1 MNHSEVKSPT
11 VVLNSSHFP
20 VISSGSGSNG
30 SSRGIA
36 VKDIQAEA
44 EKLLKEMNDP
54 KENIG
59 IFRVRT
65 ANQCIEDAKN
75 RPIPGMLFGELWYE
89 GEICILF
96 ADSNLGK
103 SILAV
108 QIAISISEG
117 IPIENF
123 NLESPAQKVL
133 LCDFE
138 LSDKQFEARY
148 SVDFE
153 NHYQFNPNFFR
164 AEINP
169 DEPIPDGY
177 GSFEDYLIH
186 SLEQAITKT
195 GAKVLIVDNLTY
207 LKNETEKAKDA
218 LPLMKKLKELA
229 NRHGLSILV
238 LAHTPKRDMT
248 KPITRN
254 DLHGS
259 KMLMNFCDSS
269 FAIGESHRDSGLRY
283 IKQIKARNIEILYDS
298 DNICLCQIIKPYNIL
313 QFEFLSFGSEYEHL
327 KRYSEDE
334 KDKRIADVL
343 ELKKQGLSN
352 IEIAGRYG
360 VSEGALRKW
369 IKKSKENENTN

>member
-20 VISSGSGSNG
+20 IASSGSSI
-30 SSRGIA
+30 GIA
-36 VKDIQAEA
+36 VEEIQAEA
-44 EKLLKEMNDP
+44 VKLLKEMNDP

-75 RPIPGMLFGELWYE
+75 RPVPGMLFGELWYE

-117 IPIENF
+117 IPIDNF
-123 NLESPAQKVL
+123 SLESPAQKVL

-169 DEPIPDGY
+169 DEPIPDGH
-177 GSFEDYLIH
+177 GSFEDYLIY
-186 SLEQAITKT
+186 SLEQSITRI

-229 NRHGLSILV
+229 NRHCLSILV

-269 FAIGESHRDSGLRY
+269 FAIGESHRDSGVRY

-298 DNICLCQIIKPYNIL
+298 DNICLCQIIKPYNML

-327 KRYSEDE
+327 KRYTEDE

-369 IKKSKENENTN
+369 IKKAKENENTN

>member
-11 VVLNSSHFP
+11 EVLNSSHFP

-30 SSRGIA
+30 SSSGIA
-36 VKDIQAEA
+36 IKDIQAEA

-148 SVDFE
+148 SVDFD
-153 NHYQFNPNFFR
+153 NHYRFNPNFFR

-186 SLEQAITKT
+186 SLEQAITRT

>member
-352 IEIAGRYG
+352 IEIAERYG

>member
-11 VVLNSSHFP
+11 VELNSSHFP
-20 VISSGSGSNG
+20 VISSSSGS
-30 SSRGIA
+30 SSGIA

-117 IPIENF
+117 IPIESF

-148 SVDFE
+148 SVDFD
-153 NHYQFNPNFFR
+153 NHYRFNPNFFR

-186 SLEQAITKT
+186 SLEQAITRT

-298 DNICLCQIIKPYNIL
+298 ENVCLCQIIKPYNIL

>member
-117 IPIENF
+117 IPIESF

-148 SVDFE
+148 SVDFD
-153 NHYQFNPNFFR
+153 NHYRFNPNFFR

-186 SLEQAITKT
+186 SLEQAITRT

-298 DNICLCQIIKPYNIL
+298 ENVCLCQIIKPYNIL

-352 IEIAGRYG
+352 FEIAGRYG